1 VGQAIEHFVACG
13 TLQAARASDGIFS
26 LSAEFKDPTVAR
38 GNTCWTCN
46 EVIAVTGTLVPTYR
60 PAFSNVRFTWPK
72 TGYRDN
78 WLFITP
84 GWDLQEGRCPK
95 CRLYRQVNSAHL
107 SVSDSAILQ
116 QMT

>member
-1 VGQAIEHFVACG
+1 MEVGQAIEHFVACG

-72 TGYRDN
+72 N
-78 WLFITP
+78 WLP
-84 GWDLQEGRCPK
+84 GQLAFHHSGMGSAGG
-95 CRLYRQVNSAHL
+95 QVSEMPTIQTSEFRAF
-107 SVSDSAILQ
+107 VGE
-116 QMT
+116 